1 MKTWEEAEFDAQQEA
16 LRDWAGK
23 KLWKILEGRMIKR
36 KLRKIQK
43 LAGIVIDDERAVVEL
58 SISRDRVLIQYGCM
72 IDKTYKS
79 RSVNLR

>member
-23 KLWKILEGRMIKR
+23 KLWKTLERRMIKR

-43 LAGIVIDDERAVVEL
+43 LAGIVINDERAVVEL
-58 SISRDRVLIQYGCM
+58 SINRDRVLVQYGYM
-72 IDKTYKS
+72 IDKTY
-79 RSVNLR
+79 RGGSVNLR

>member
-1 MKTWEEAEFDAQQEA
+1 MKTWEETEFEQQQEA

-23 KLWKILEGRMIKR
+23 KLWRTLEGRMIKR

-43 LAGIVIDDERAVVEL
+43 LAGIVIKDERAVVEL
-58 SISRDRVLIQYGCM
+58 SISRDRVLVQYGYM
-72 IDKTYKS
+72 IDKTYNG